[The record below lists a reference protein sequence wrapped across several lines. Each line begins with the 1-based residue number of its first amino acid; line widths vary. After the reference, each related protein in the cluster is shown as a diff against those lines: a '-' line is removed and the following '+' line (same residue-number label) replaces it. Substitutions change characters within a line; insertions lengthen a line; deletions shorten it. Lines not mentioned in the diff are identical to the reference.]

1 MARIFIIGDNLL
13 IRTLLREILSD
24 AGHEVI
30 GDAQNG
36 PQAMSRVLE
45 LRPKLV
51 ILDVVLLR
59 RSGLSTLEHLLK
71 IDPALVL
78 VVCSA
83 LLEPRNAIGA
93 LQLGAKG
100 FILKPFNGQ
109 AVLYSVHDALCH
121 ANGDDESAVELPP
134 LVTPR
139 PSPGAEEQRD
149 FVRLD
154 AALPVV
160 LQAVDGVR
168 LDTFTIDLSG
178 GGILVAARS
187 LTPGAIVE
195 FRLDLRLGDPPIA
208 GRARVVRV
216 IDDGRSAL
224 AFEQVSIADHE
235 RLIDYITNHER
246 AAVVEG
252 PSHVAL
258 DE

>member
-1 MARIFIIGDNLL
+1 LARIFIIGDNLL
-13 IRTLLREILSD
+13 IRTLLREILRD

-30 GDAQNG
+30 GEAQNG
-36 PQAMSRVLE
+36 SEAMSRVLE

-93 LQLGAKG
+93 LHLGAKG
-100 FILKPFNGQ
+100 FILKPFDGQ
-109 AVLYSVHDALCH
+109 AVLHSVRDALSH
-121 ANGDDESAVELPP
+121 ADGDETAVELP
-134 LVTPR
+134 LATP
-139 PSPGAEEQRD
+139 PSSSGAEEQRD

-154 AALPVV
+154 AALPVA
-160 LQAVDGVR
+160 LQPVDGAR

-178 GGILVAARS
+178 GGILVAAGS

-195 FRLDLRLGDPPIA
+195 FRLDLRLGEAPVA

-235 RLIDYITNHER
+235 RLIDYITNYER
-246 AAVVEG
+246 TALLEG
-252 PSHVAL
+252 PSTSA
-258 DE
+258 

>member
-1 MARIFIIGDNLL
+1 LARIFIIGDNLL
-13 IRTLLREILSD
+13 IRTLLREILSG

-30 GDAQNG
+30 GEAQNG
-36 PQAMSRVLE
+36 SEAMSGVLE

-51 ILDVVLLR
+51 IVDVVLLR

-83 LLEPRNAIGA
+83 LLEPRNAIEA

-100 FILKPFNGQ
+100 FILKPFDGQ
-109 AVLYSVHDALCH
+109 AVLHSVHDALSH
-121 ANGDDESAVELPP
+121 AKGDESAVELP
-134 LVTPR
+134 VATP
-139 PSPGAEEQRD
+139 PPGTEAEEQRD

-168 LDTFTIDLSG
+168 LHTFTIDLSG
-178 GGILVAARS
+178 GGILVAAGS
-187 LTPGAIVE
+187 LTPGSSVE
-195 FRLDLRLGDPPIA
+195 FRLDLRLGEAPIA

-224 AFEQVSIADHE
+224 AFEQVTIADHE
-235 RLIDYITNHER
+235 RLIDYITNHGR
-246 AAVVEG
+246 TAPHRR
-252 PSHVAL
+252 PSQVGR
-258 DE
+258 DD